1 MKLSFLLFFS
11 LSGDDDNDD
20 DSDIAAAACNDN
32 DYIADDG
39 DKHYIADDVD
49 DLFCGTCQLQLR
61 WSCRPPPRHLFP
73 GEPTVNITIEIWE

>member
-11 LSGDDDNDD
+11 LSGDDNNDD
-20 DSDIAAAACNDN
+20 DSDIAAAACNHNNYIGDDG
-32 DYIADDG
+32 DYIANDG

-61 WSCRPPPRHLFP
+61 
-73 GEPTVNITIEIWE
+73 